1 MASARKIASLFLS
14 GVGNSDGGGG
24 SNHGGNDFLPNFVE
38 YITPLKEGKYIWPR
52 RLTILGII
60 AGVAL
65 VGLGV
70 VLFKMQILAG
80 LVPIFLVAV
89 GILGWY
95 LWRFASVEYEYTILQ
110 GEISFDVIYGRRQRK
125 KMYSTPIRNIEA
137 VCYVKDRA
145 PQMQGIDRELFMAS
159 YMKKHNTAYA
169 VVREENGTKTLF
181 YFEMIEKTEKAL
193 RFYNSRVFS
202 NQ

>member
-1 MASARKIASLFLS
+1 MASARKIASLLS
-14 GVGNSDGGGG
+14 GGGNSDGGG
-24 SNHGGNDFLPNFVE
+24 SSHHGGNDFLPNFVE

-60 AGVAL
+60 AGIVLA
-65 VGLGV
+65 GLIL

-80 LVPIFLVAV
+80 LVPIFFVVVA
-89 GILGWY
+89 ILGWY
-95 LWRFASVEYEYTILQ
+95 LWRFASVEYEYTVLQ

-125 KMYSTPIRNIEA
+125 KMYSTPIRNIECI
-137 VCYVKDRA
+137 CYVKDRA
-145 PQMQGIDRELFMAS
+145 PQMQGIEREIFMAS
-159 YMKKHNTAYA
+159 YMKKDNTAYA

-193 RFYNSRVFS
+193 RFYNSGAFS
-202 NQ
+202 HR